1 MFVVILAAFALHQAD
16 NPTSGGCALDE
27 DEMEA
32 SLTGSVLIVSLAL
45 LVPAAFAAAIVS
57 KLNLL
62 CKLEDE
68 EERDAGYK
76 PFQRYVYGLASETDV
91 AQLQVQTRAPLNFC
105 SCPCLGARS
114 EFCFAVL
121 RTS

>member
-1 MFVVILAAFALHQAD
+1 MFVVILAAFTLHQAD
-16 NPTSGGCALDE
+16 NPTPSTCASYA

-32 SLTGSVLIVSLAL
+32 SLPGSVLIVSLAL

-68 EERDAGYK
+68 EEHDAGYK

-91 AQLQVQTRAPLNFC
+91 TQLQVQC
-105 SCPCLGARS
+105 
-114 EFCFAVL
+114 
-121 RTS
+121 RTSQLLFVSLS

>member
-1 MFVVILAAFALHQAD
+1 MFVVILAAFVLHQAD
-16 NPTSGGCALDE
+16 NPTPSSCASAE
-27 DEMEA
+27 DDAAEA
-32 SLTGSVLIVSLAL
+32 SLTASVLIVSLAL

-68 EERDAGYK
+68 EEHDAGYK

-91 AQLQVQTRAPLNFC
+91 AQLQVQA
-105 SCPCLGARS
+105 
-114 EFCFAVL
+114 
-121 RTS
+121 RTSQLLFVSLSWRTL

>member
-16 NPTSGGCALDE
+16 NPTPRTCASDE
-27 DEMEA
+27 DDTEAA

-91 AQLQVQTRAPLNFC
+91 THLQVQTR
-105 SCPCLGARS
+105 
-114 EFCFAVL
+114 
-121 RTS
+121 TSQLLFVSLS